1 MRMPRTSPPP
11 ASRQTPQPGPG
22 SLRIGDRRDVKQES
36 SFYDGSSSLR
46 RPLRQALIADR
57 KR

>member
-1 MRMPRTSPPP
+1 MPALNRALTL
-11 ASRQTPQPGPG
+11 AEIHGG
-22 SLRIGDRRDVKQES
+22 SLRIGDRRDAKQES